1 MNAGQMRS
9 RDGSET
15 EPSYRVAVEIDPD
28 APGRYRFSFHRSGPP
43 AGNGGLVPLGHIT
56 TPPMSDVHAEELA
69 LAWLRIFHRV
79 NPDTV
84 DCLFVMPVY
93 PRYYRLGYTGNG
105 EPRPDGR

>member
-1 MNAGQMRS
+1 MGARQTRS
-9 RDGSET
+9 QQDLEA
-15 EPSYRVAVEIDPD
+15 EYSYRVAVEIDPN
-28 APGRYRFSFHRSGPP
+28 APGRYRFSFHRCGPP
-43 AGNGGLVPLGHIT
+43 AGDAGLISLGHIT
-56 TPPMSDVHAEELA
+56 TPAMSDVHAEELA

-93 PRYYRLGYTGNG
+93 PRYYRLGYTADS